1 MIKISADGKV
11 DTPSIVEYLIRM
23 GVREDVAKVSVN
35 AFIEIFEHDIGPCEL
50 IAALRAIGP
59 DAEVLANSE
68 SLEAHGLSVT
78 ARLRKLND

>member
-1 MIKISADGKV
+1 LIKISADGKV

-50 IAALRAIGP
+50 IAALRAIG
-59 DAEVLANSE
+59 EGLRLAASE
-68 SLEAHGLSVT
+68 KGPSHD
-78 ARLRKLND
+78 RN